1 MINIP
6 NTNKQWKQAN
16 NSDLQGNISITKGI
30 NFDNEGYLRLSNS
43 SRAAMHS
50 SVNANFD
57 NPAAFI
63 YNNDL
68 TAYVIPTWDDMFQV
82 STDILA
88 NYPIACGGTG
98 TVPSTDI
105 ESDVVWFN
113 NKMVVSQ
120 DTDVDY
126 YDASTDAW
134 VDTNISLT
142 SDGQHPMVNFL
153 SQQSLAIANV
163 NTVGLYSSPL
173 SATPTLVTTL
183 TIPAE
188 FEITSMIYLNQNLYI
203 ATKNIQGEHAFMFV
217 WNGSGTSA
225 QQAYEVDSNVIF
237 SMCVH
242 KGSVVLLTGTGELL
256 RFNGGGF
263 TFLDAF
269 PIYYT
274 NMSLSDFANVSMYKN
289 IMRSN
294 GDVLYVLFSNDN
306 NSTSKLINQPDGVWC
321 YDDNVGLYHKYS
333 ISSSLVRIE
342 DINTSEVDVDTN
354 QITVATPAVATG
366 TEVIYNQSVSLIGGL
381 VDETKYFVIKV
392 DATHIKL
399 ATTKANALAGTA
411 IDLTTTG
418 GVGQQ
423 LIFFPN
429 VDYGS
434 SIIGRTV
441 AIYVISNPQANQ
453 LKYASDIIWGGEVDL
468 RTMTG
473 DDAHMGTTTDAVES
487 RGYFITPRVFS
498 NEITD
503 TFNLLTLKYSRLNNE
518 LDKIIIKYRTEE
530 DFLDKDNTIDLSNS
544 ANWLITWTSTNTFT
558 TTQTEWANAIVG
570 NEVEVLRGAA
580 GGLLAHITQIVNN
593 SGTYTVT
600 IDETFEQYITGDVST
615 AIFRNWIKFAV
626 IDSTGNGYLS
636 QEIGTNGK
644 FIQVKVE
651 LRGLGTRIEELKID
665 NKYLLPAKN

>member
-16 NSDLQGNISITKGI
+16 NSDLQGNISVTKNI

-50 SVNANFD
+50 SINADFD

-68 TAYVIPTWDDMFQV
+68 SAYVIPTWDLMFQV
-82 STDILA
+82 GTDILA
-88 NYPIACGGTG
+88 DYPVGVGGSG

-105 ESDVVWFN
+105 ETDVVWFN

-126 YDASTDAW
+126 YDASTNAW

-153 SQQSLAIANV
+153 SQQALAIANV
-163 NTVGLYSSPL
+163 NTVGLYASPF
-173 SATPTLVTTL
+173 SATPTLITTL

-188 FEITSMIYLNQNLYI
+188 FEITSVCYLNQNLYI
-203 ATKNIQGEHAFMFV
+203 GTKNIQGEHAFMFV
-217 WNGSGTSA
+217 WNGSGSAA
-225 QQAYEVDSNVIF
+225 QQAYEVDSNTIF

-242 KGSVVLLTGTGELL
+242 KGSIVLLDGTGELL

-274 NMSLSDFANVSMYKN
+274 DMSLADFANVDMYKN
-289 IMRSN
+289 IMKSN
-294 GDVLYVLFSNDN
+294 GDVLYILLSNDN
-306 NSTSKLINQPDGVWC
+306 NSTAKLINQPDGVWC

-333 ISSSLVRIE
+333 LTNSLVKIE
-342 DINTSEVDVDTN
+342 AISTASVDVDTN
-354 QITVATPAVATG
+354 IITVATPAVATG
-366 TEVIYNQSVSLIGGL
+366 TEAIYSNSGTVIGGL
-381 VDETKYFVIKV
+381 ISGTKYFVIKV
-392 DATHIKL
+392 DATHIKV
-399 ATTKANALAGTA
+399 ATTKVNALAGTA
-411 IDLTTTG
+411 IDLTTKG
-418 GVGQQ
+418 EVGQKF
-423 LIFFPN
+423 IFFPN
-429 VDYGS
+429 VDYGTFFANRTMALY
-434 SIIGRTV
+434 SIG
-441 AIYVISNPQANQ
+441 NPASGVT
-453 LKYASDIIWGGEVDL
+453 KYGSDVMWGGEVSL
-468 RTMTG
+468 RTLSG
-473 DDAHMGTTTDAVES
+473 DDGFMGTTSNFVEA

-503 TFNLLTLKYSRLNNE
+503 NFNLLTLKYSRLNNE
-518 LDKIIIKYRTEE
+518 LDKIIIKYRTVE
-530 DFLDKDNTIDLSNS
+530 DFLDKDKIINS
-544 ANWLITWTSTNTFT
+544 PQWGITWTSTTTFT
-558 TTQTEWANAIVG
+558 TTQTKWADAVVG
-570 NEVEVLRGAA
+570 DEIEVLKGAA

-600 IDETFEQYITGDVST
+600 IDETFEQYITGDVSY
-615 AIFRNWIKFAV
+615 AIFRNWTKFAV

-636 QEIGTNGK
+636 QEIGANGK

-651 LRGLGTRIEELKID
+651 LRGLGVQIEEMKVD